1 MGDWGSGVADG
12 VWGAPANHPFHDKGY
27 AGGDTWGQDSG
38 EPADNVGY
46 SNEDNYKGGGDD
58 AGASAAYGNDKCFG
72 CGEEGHRRA
81 ECPNFVEKTCHYCKM
96 EGHLRN
102 VCPDAPPMTCTN
114 CGQAGHFRNSCEN
127 ARKVNRDH
135 VADTTPDAA
144 WDKLKQAA
152 RERDVDD
159 AKEAIEEYV
168 KALAGEVTYR
178 QIQERLMNENVK
190 LWLISTQ
197 RELIDTFTN
206 MDLQGNIDKKYS
218 VSVRFSDKP
227 ERPREINVWPDGID
241 EILSR
246 LDDAGI
252 VVDRGVPKCYNCG
265 ELGHTTKGCS
275 QEKVE
280 HNAEKPKI
288 SCYNCNAEGHRL
300 RDCPEPRVDK
310 FACKNCGKSGHNARE
325 CEEPPNLD
333 NVECRKCNKTGHF
346 AKDCPDGGSRACRNC
361 GQEGH
366 ISKDCDQPKNMD
378 SVVCRNCDE
387 TGHFSKE
394 CPKPRDWSKVQ
405 CSNCE
410 QFGHTK
416 VRCKKPPK
424 ESDAFEE
431 HAYGGEADEQPLQ
444 PNDSYGEAAGGGDDW

>member
-1 MGDWGSGVADG
+1 MGDWNSGVADG
-12 VWGAPANHPFHDKGY
+12 GWRAPANHSFSEKEN
-27 AGGDTWGQDSG
+27 AGPDTWGPDSNQ
-38 EPADNVGY
+38 PAGNVGDSY
-46 SNEDNYKGGGDD
+46 DNNYNGGADE
-58 AGASAAYGNDKCFG
+58 AGAYANEKCFG

-81 ECPNFVEKTCHYCKM
+81 ECPKAGDQTCHYCKK
-96 EGHLRN
+96 EGHMRKD
-102 VCPDAPPMTCTN
+102 CPEAPPMVCSN
-114 CGQAGHFRNSCEN
+114 CGQEGHFRNNCEN
-127 ARKVNRDH
+127 ARKINRDH
-135 VADTTPDAA
+135 VADTTPEAA

-152 RERDVDD
+152 RERDADD

-178 QIQERLMNENVK
+178 QIQERLMEESVK
-190 LWLISTQ
+190 IWLISTQ

-218 VSVRFSDKP
+218 ISVRFSDKP
-227 ERPREINVWPDGID
+227 ERPREINAWPDGDD

-246 LDDAGI
+246 LNDAGM

-265 ELGHTTKGCS
+265 ELGHTSKGCT
-275 QEKVE
+275 QEKIE
-280 HNAEKPKI
+280 PNAEKPKI
-288 SCYNCNAEGHRL
+288 SCYNCGAEGHRV

-310 FACKNCGKSGHNARE
+310 FACKNCGKSGHGAKE
-325 CEEPPNLD
+325 CEEPPNMD

-378 SVVCRNCDE
+378 NVTCRNCEE

-416 VRCKKPPK
+416 VRCKMPPK
-424 ESDAFEE
+424 ESDAFEN
-431 HAYGGEADEQPLQ
+431 HAYGGEANEQPPQ
-444 PNDSYGEAAGGGDDW
+444 PDDGYGEAAGGGGDW